1 MKNLSLDDFALF
13 AQIATTPSLSGV
25 ARARGIAPSLVSR
38 ALARIEKQCALNLV
52 HRTTHGLSLTHD
64 GEIFLEHAQRILQE
78 HSQMQGSLGGRNAV
92 VSGTVHISISQ
103 LLAQYVL
110 IPRMAQLQALH
121 PRLSVDLHIDD
132 RLVSMAREG
141 IDIAVR
147 AGIAPAETVIARAL
161 GQHGRALYAAPGYLK
176 KQGTPKVPDDLQQHT
191 LIGNTATTA
200 HNQWRFKVGGET
212 VTHTLPGQMR
222 VNSSAAVVSLALAG
236 AGIARINDA
245 VGNSLVAQGRLKPVL
260 QRYVVPGEHPIY
272 AAVLA
277 ERHRAAKI
285 RAMMDFV
292 QASFAAFLA
301 QVPPATRQSRTT

>member
-13 AQIATTPSLSGV
+13 AQIAAMPSLSGV

-38 ALARIEKQCALNLV
+38 ALARIEKECNLNLV

-64 GEIFLEHAQRILQE
+64 GEIFLEHAHRILQE
-78 HSQMQGSLGGRNAV
+78 HSHMQGSLGGRNAV

-103 LLAQYVL
+103 LLAEYVL
-110 IPRMAQLQALH
+110 IPRLAQLQARH
-121 PRLSVDLHIDD
+121 PHLSVDLHTDD

-147 AGIAPAETVIARAL
+147 AGIAPADTVIARTL
-161 GQHGRALYAAPGYLK
+161 GQHGRALYAAPCYLK
-176 KQGTPKVPDDLQQHT
+176 KQGTPKLPDDLQQHT
-191 LIGNTATTA
+191 LIGNTATTT
-200 HNQWRFKVGGET
+200 HNQWRFKLGGQT
-212 VTHTLPGQMR
+212 ITRTLPGQMR

-236 AGIARINDA
+236 VGIARINDA

-272 AAVLA
+272 AVVLA

-285 RAMMDFV
+285 RATMDFL

-301 QVPPATRQSRTT
+301 HTAPEVSKRSIT